1 MKTDTPNYEALYGM
15 LRDAVCGAMSEAPTG
30 APTIVQRA
38 VKDRRTFADQRTE
51 LGKVR
56 RLLFQLRQG
65 IEHFRQAAGTVTA
78 LCVEIDANPAVTSC
92 DIVDVVAAHDR
103 QQEVAGVRLLRELG
117 YEPCTAVACN
127 CGSWHLS
134 REGEERRDARDARL
148 LASLKL
154 RSDGERVQH
163 LWATEHT
170 NTARAAAIELHGYG
184 YNVPKPVTEE
194 WLVAAASKGMIR
206 KADLVPGATY
216 IGCCRNAYVARWYP
230 DGRRE
235 LRVRWSMSFDG
246 DEFFRS
252 EPLNRYEAQT
262 QVVGARAL
270 DAAGDDRGYA
280 FALHAAACEDESCA
294 GLDDEDGCTHPEPG
308 TGVFWHLRD
317 KFGNTFAERINHPE
331 DDDGYDVFV
340 PTRLILE
347 AP

>member
-1 MKTDTPNYEALYGM
+1 MKTDTSNYEALYGM

-38 VKDRRTFADQRTE
+38 VRERRTFADQRTE

-148 LASLKL
+148 VANLG
-154 RSDGERVQH
+154 GERI
-163 LWATEHT
+163 LC
-170 NTARAAAIELHGYG
+170 AA
-184 YNVPKPVTEE
+184 
-194 WLVAAASKGMIR
+194 
-206 KADLVPGATY
+206 
-216 IGCCRNAYVARWYP
+216 
-230 DGRRE
+230 
-235 LRVRWSMSFDG
+235 
-246 DEFFRS
+246 
-252 EPLNRYEAQT
+252 
-262 QVVGARAL
+262 
-270 DAAGDDRGYA
+270 
-280 FALHAAACEDESCA
+280 
-294 GLDDEDGCTHPEPG
+294 
-308 TGVFWHLRD
+308 
-317 KFGNTFAERINHPE
+317 
-331 DDDGYDVFV
+331 VFV
-340 PTRLILE
+340 PTGQPAEFHSPGYPEDGLLFTGLRHNDCIGMLLAWAQGQPDEVVDSLGAE
-347 AP
+347 ALAGKHQGFLTSRGRFVNRAEAARFAFVAGQTGDVRHESLSSEDLY